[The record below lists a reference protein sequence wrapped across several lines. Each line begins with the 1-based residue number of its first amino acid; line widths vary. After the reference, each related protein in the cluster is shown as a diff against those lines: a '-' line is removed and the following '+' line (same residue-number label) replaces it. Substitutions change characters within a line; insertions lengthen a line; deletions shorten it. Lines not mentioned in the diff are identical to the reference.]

1 MKDKLE
7 QYLQSRLKVL
17 DKLLN
22 SNSGVVTNDAFE
34 DVRILGQI
42 AEIEFMLKYINTI
55 KDEKLCNC

>member
-1 MKDKLE
+1 MKEKLE
-7 QYLQSRLKVL
+7 EYLQSRLRIL

-22 SNSGVVTNDAFE
+22 SNSGVVTNDALE

-55 KDEKLCNC
+55 KNERLCNC

>member
-1 MKDKLE
+1 MKEKLE
-7 QYLQSRLKVL
+7 EYLQSRLRIL

-55 KDEKLCNC
+55 KNERLCNC